1 MLVTRQTPCGCI
13 HIPSFYFSWTV
24 WWVSRARLSFFC
36 AFYAPAHT
44 RTCMYLH
51 WLVYFFA
58 FFLYHDCVLHSNL
71 YLACSPP
78 HRIMDV
84 TQSTQR
90 VSINVTPFHR
100 NVKAQAPT
108 GWQAGG
114 LPEAAPRCGRGL
126 STHGGVSSPC
136 RFLGSLD
143 SILLVYGSILE
154 RGRGSRE
161 NRERN
166 KQFRKCLI

>member
-136 RFLGSLD
+136 PVSLAPWTA
-143 SILLVYGSILE
+143 SSSCTAAYRKGGEEAE
-154 RGRGSRE
+154 RIKRGTNSSE
-161 NRERN
+161 SV
-166 KQFRKCLI
+166 

>member
-24 WWVSRARLSFFC
+24 WWVSRAHLSFFC

-114 LPEAAPRCGRGL
+114 LPEAAPQSGRGL
-126 STHGGVSSPC
+126 NTHGGVSSPC
-136 RFLGSLD
+136 PVSLAPWTA
-143 SILLVYGSILE
+143 SSSCTAAYRKGGEEAERIE
-154 RGRGSRE
+154 RGTNSSE
-161 NRERN
+161 SV
-166 KQFRKCLI
+166 